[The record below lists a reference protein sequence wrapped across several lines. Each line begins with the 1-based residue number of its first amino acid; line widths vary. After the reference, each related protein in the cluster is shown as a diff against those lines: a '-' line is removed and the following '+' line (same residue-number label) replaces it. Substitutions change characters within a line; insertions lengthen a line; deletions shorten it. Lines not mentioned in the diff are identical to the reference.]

1 MVEKINTA
9 IVKQGEQ
16 ESIAIIGIGCR
27 FPGGSNN
34 PTAFWDLL
42 INGKN
47 AIIDVPKNRWDIRKF
62 YDPDPGKPGKMYVK
76 SGGFLQERID
86 QFDAL
91 FFGISP
97 READNLD
104 PQQRIL
110 LEVAWEAFEDG
121 GLVIE
126 QLAGSN
132 TGVYIGGFTLDNKL
146 TKMSPLNR
154 ELIGTHGAV
163 SSSMTL
169 LSNRLSYFFDFRG
182 PSISMD
188 TACSSS
194 LVTLHYACQALWH
207 GECSLA
213 LAGGVNIMYRPEYSI
228 VMCKSQFLSPDG
240 HCKSFDERAD
250 GYGRGEGAGIVILKP
265 LSAAQQD
272 GDNIYALVRGTGINH
287 DGRTSSI
294 TVPNPESQK
303 ALIQKV
309 CAQANVKP
317 QQIHYVEAH
326 GTGTAVGD
334 PLECN
339 ALGAVLG
346 NERSPENACVVGSVK
361 ANIGHLEAASGIAGV
376 IKTSLCLKYKQIP
389 PVANLENPNPNI
401 PFETLG
407 LRLPKK
413 LEPMPDGEGPTY
425 VGINSFGYGG
435 TDAHAILEEASV
447 KEKSLV
453 DDASGT
459 PYLLPL
465 SARSEKA
472 LSALAQSYIDFL
484 SKVKVPPL
492 RDICYSASV
501 RRDHHNHRL
510 AITADSREDLIE
522 QLKSF
527 VSYGMGEHL
536 SSGQVVVGN
545 EAKPVFV
552 FTGMGPQWWAMGHE
566 LLQHEPVFRKVAE
579 ECDAIF
585 QRLAGWSIL
594 AEMKAD
600 ENHSKIGETQIAQPA
615 SFVLQAALTA
625 LWRSR
630 GIEPAAIVG
639 HSVGE
644 VTAAYIAN
652 ILDLEDAIRVSY
664 HRSRIQKKAVGQGK
678 MLAIGL
684 SADEAQSVLEGYE
697 AQVSF
702 AAINSPSAVTLS
714 GESEALEEIA
724 VKLEAKGV
732 FNRFLRVELAYHSQ
746 VMELLK
752 DELRESLSMLRPK
765 ASTIPFYS
773 TVLGQLLKEATCDAE
788 YWCKNIRQ
796 PVLFATSI
804 ENIINDGYQL
814 FLEVG
819 PHPVLSTYIKECMSQ
834 LGIRGNV
841 LTSLHRKQTERA
853 TLSKALGALYTTGYP
868 VDWQRLY
875 PARRNHVQLPT
886 YPWQR
891 ETYWNESEESLF
903 DRLGGSEHP
912 LLGHRITIPTP
923 QFSWKS
929 TLNENFLPYIVDH
942 RIEGLVVLP
951 GAAYV
956 EVGLAIHKKLY
967 EKKACVLEKIAL
979 HRALVIDAN
988 DEPVL
993 HLSYNE
999 KTREYAVHSINRDDK
1014 SNWTLH
1020 ATGSLSIVR
1029 LSDAKR
1035 INLDEIKERCQK
1047 TINPKNLYTQ
1057 LHNRGLQYG
1066 PYFRGIRSLWQ
1077 HQEEVLAQI
1086 DGNEILKTA
1095 DDCYHFHPTLLD
1107 ACFQS
1112 LIVILN
1118 DGVDT
1123 TDDTTA
1129 YVPVHIR
1136 QIRFHS
1142 SPGVHFWSYGRL
1154 TKRTQKNIEGDL
1166 TICDDNGNIL
1176 VEIRGLCCQA
1186 LSKKQTDGIEQLEQW
1201 TYDFVWEKVEAE
1213 TTTHRLGRWLLFS
1226 DQGGVAE
1233 RLAEQLH
1240 AAGVEE
1246 VIKVSSGIIF
1256 QQENTAL
1263 FQIRHDS
1270 KEDMQ
1275 KLLDKLAKENGY
1287 DGVAYLWGLDASTE
1301 DRDPTGTAASIA
1313 YLHLLQAL
1321 EKAEWSTS
1329 PRLFII
1335 TSGVQ
1340 QVHPNERV
1348 AALAQAP
1355 LVGLGRVTANE
1366 HPDFRCTLVDIDNDT
1381 NTMRLL
1387 GKELIADSKED
1398 DVALRGVD
1406 RYVHR
1411 LVRTSLK
1418 ELEKRTMPSEPIA
1431 ASSVQAFGLEVGTP
1445 GIIESLR
1452 FREIQR
1458 QEPGPGEV
1466 EIEIHAAAI
1475 NFKDVLKVM
1484 KMLPE
1489 LAMEN
1494 TFHSDNLG
1502 MEAAG
1507 VIARV
1512 GEGVKDFQVGDAIVA
1527 SLRGCFRS
1535 HVTTPVNAMLWGP
1548 KIEHF
1553 NHADGASLLVVFMT
1567 AYYGLHEIARLQPG
1581 EQVLIHAATGG
1592 VGLAAIQVAQWIGAE
1607 IFATAG
1613 NQEKRDYLS
1622 SLGIKHIMD
1631 SRTVDF
1637 ADYIMTVTKGQGVD
1651 VVLNSIAGEAAI
1663 KSFSIL
1669 APFGRFIEI
1678 GKRDIVENNRL
1689 AMLPF
1694 NRNLTF
1700 AAIDLDRMMV
1710 ERPGLFQRMMKDVW
1724 DRFCAR
1730 DFTPPPI
1737 KLFPAAQITD
1747 AFRYMAQSKHIGKIV
1762 VSMRELEGV
1771 SVLPIVKKKTLIKPE
1786 DTYLITG
1793 GFGGFGLEVA
1803 KWMAAQGAQHLV
1815 LVGRRGATTTE
1826 AQQTVQ
1832 ALEDEGIRVLATAI
1846 DVTQKSQVAQ
1856 LMMQIADTMPPLRG
1870 VIHAVGVLDDC
1881 PLIDLDETRFSK
1893 VMAPKVLGAWHLHQ
1907 QTQQISLD
1915 FFILFSSLSSL
1926 IGNPRQGNYVA
1937 ANVFLDTLAHY
1948 RRVQG
1953 LPATSINWGS
1963 FTQVGMAADKKV
1975 GQHLE
1980 LMGITGF
1987 TPTQALEGFAQV
1999 LGWNPEQI
2007 GIMDV
2012 NWQKLGQFNPAWA
2025 ASPRSSYLLAKEGK
2039 QSDVDNTLISK
2050 ILDVAPGEQEEMLVF
2065 LLAEM
2070 VTEIL
2075 RIPPDKVDVHQPL
2088 TNMGMDSLIA
2098 VELQTA
2104 ISLKIGAELT
2114 TLELLKENSIT
2125 LLAKRLMVKL
2135 GISSEKTTIEGEQ
2148 PMEQLDDLSDNELDD
2163 LLEKLIQENK

>member
-42 INGKN
+42 INGKD
-47 AIIDVPKNRWDIRKF
+47 AIIDVPKDRWDIRKF
-62 YDPDPGKPGKMYVK
+62 YDPNPGKPGKMYVK

-110 LEVAWEAFEDG
+110 LEVAWEALEDG
-121 GLVIE
+121 GLAIE

-132 TGVYIGGFTLDNKL
+132 TGVYIGGFTLDNKVM
-146 TKMSPLNR
+146 KMSPLNR
-154 ELIGTHGAV
+154 EFIGSHGAV

-182 PSISMD
+182 PSVSMD

-194 LVTLHYACQALWH
+194 LATLHYACQALWQ

-213 LAGGVNIMYRPEYSI
+213 LAGGVNIMFRPEYSI
-228 VMCKSQFLSPDG
+228 VMSKGRFLSPDG

-303 ALIQKV
+303 ALIRQV
-309 CAQANVKP
+309 CAHANVKP
-317 QQIHYVEAH
+317 QQIYYVEAH

-334 PLECN
+334 PIECN
-339 ALGAVLG
+339 ALGSVLG

-361 ANIGHLEAASGIAGV
+361 ANIGHLEAASGIAGL

-389 PVANLENPNPNI
+389 PVANLENPNPKI
-401 PFETLG
+401 PFETIG
-407 LRLPKK
+407 LRLPRK
-413 LEPMPDGEGPTY
+413 LEPMPDGEGHTY

-435 TDAHAILEEASV
+435 TNAHAILEEAPV
-447 KEKSLV
+447 KEKLLV
-453 DDASGT
+453 DDASGM

-472 LSALAQSYIDFL
+472 LSSLAQSYIDFL
-484 SKVKVPPL
+484 SKAKVQPL

-536 SSGQVVVGN
+536 SSGKVVIGN

-600 ENHSKIGETQIAQPA
+600 ENYSKIGETQIAQPA
-615 SFVLQAALTA
+615 NFVLQAALTA

-644 VTAAYIAN
+644 VTAAHIAG

-684 SADEAQSVLEGYE
+684 TADKAQSMLEGYE

-724 VKLEAKGV
+724 AKLEAKGV

-746 VMELLK
+746 VMEPLK

-765 ASTIPFYS
+765 APTIPFYS

-796 PVLFATSI
+796 PVLFAKSI

-819 PHPVLSTYIKECMSQ
+819 PHPVLSTYIKECMLQ
-834 LGIRGNV
+834 IGIRGNV

-875 PARRNHVQLPT
+875 PARRNYVQLPT

-891 ETYWNESEESLF
+891 ESYWNESEESLF
-903 DRLGGSEHP
+903 DRLGGQTHP
-912 LLGHRITIPTP
+912 LLGSPLITMA
-923 QFSWKS
+923 QHLYWEG
-929 TLNENFLPYIVDH
+929 TLNMNFIPWLVDH
-942 RIEGLVVLP
+942 RIEKQIVLP

-956 EVGLAIHKKLY
+956 EIGLAFHKEIE
-967 EKKACVLEKIAL
+967 EKEACVLEEIKF
-979 HRALVIDAN
+979 HNALVIDQAEA
-988 DEPVL
+988 DTVL
-993 HLSYNE
+993 RVSYD
-999 KTREYAVHSINRDDK
+999 KTTHEYAVYSTNQKDNL
-1014 SNWTLH
+1014 NWTLH
-1020 ATGSLSIVR
+1020 TTGR
-1029 LSDAKR
+1029 LSPVPPTDVAR
-1035 INLDEIKERCQK
+1035 IDLNDIRALCK
-1047 TINPKNLYTQ
+1047 THINPEQIEKRLS
-1057 LHNRGLQYG
+1057 LRGLQYG
-1066 PYFRGIRSLWQ
+1066 PSFQNFRGLWIG
-1077 HQEEVLAQI
+1077 QEMVLAQI
-1086 DGNEILKTA
+1086 DSHSVEAEAEYGYLI
-1095 DDCYHFHPTLLD
+1095 HPTLLD
-1107 ACFQS
+1107 AGFQS
-1112 LIVILN
+1112 LIAII
-1118 DGVDT
+1118 DDADT
-1123 TDDTTA
+1123 TT
-1129 YVPVHIR
+1129 YIPVSIR
-1136 QIRFHS
+1136 KIRFYS
-1142 SPGVHFWSYGRL
+1142 SPSVGNCWAYGVI
-1154 TKRTQKNIEGDL
+1154 TTRTQGNLEGDITL
-1166 TICDDNGNIL
+1166 CDESGNIL
-1176 VEIRGLCCQA
+1176 VEVHGLRCQA
-1186 LSKKQTDGIEQLEQW
+1186 LTRQKTDGIEQLEQW

-1226 DQGGVAE
+1226 DQGGVGE

-1275 KLLDKLAKENGY
+1275 KLLDELAKGKGC
-1287 DGVAYLWGLDASTE
+1287 DGVVYLWGLDASTE
-1301 DRDPTGTAASIA
+1301 DRDPTGTAASIT

-1321 EKAEWSTS
+1321 EKAKWLTS
-1329 PRLFII
+1329 PRLFIV

-1340 QVHPNERV
+1340 QVHPNER
-1348 AALAQAP
+1348 AASLAQAP

-1366 HPDFRCTLVDIDNDT
+1366 HPDFSCTIVDIDDDT
-1381 NTMRLL
+1381 NTTLLL

-1411 LVRTSLK
+1411 LMRTSLK

-1489 LAMEN
+1489 LAIEN
-1494 TFHSDNLG
+1494 TFHRDNLG
-1502 MEAAG
+1502 MESAG
-1507 VIARV
+1507 IIARV

-1581 EQVLIHAATGG
+1581 EKVLIHAATGG

-1613 NQEKRDYLS
+1613 NQEKRDYLN

-1700 AAIDLDRMMV
+1700 AAIDLDRMML
-1710 ERPGLFQRMMKDVW
+1710 ERPELFQRMMNDVW
-1724 DRFCAR
+1724 NRFRAR
-1730 DFTPPPI
+1730 DFTPSPI

-1747 AFRYMAQSKHIGKIV
+1747 AFRYMAKSKHIGKIV

-1786 DTYLITG
+1786 GTYLITG

-1803 KWMAAQGAQHLV
+1803 KWMAEQGAQHLV

-1826 AQQTVQ
+1826 ARQTVQ
-1832 ALEDEGIRVLATAI
+1832 ALEDEGIRVLAAAI
-1846 DVTQKSQVAQ
+1846 DVTQESQVAQ
-1856 LMMQIADTMPPLRG
+1856 LMKQIADTMPPLRG

-1881 PLIDLDETRFSK
+1881 PLIDLDEALFSK
-1893 VMAPKVLGAWHLHQ
+1893 VMAPKALGAWHLHQ
-1907 QTQQISLD
+1907 QTQQIFLD

-1948 RRVQG
+1948 RRAQG

-1963 FTQVGMAADKKV
+1963 LTQVGMVADKKV
-1975 GQHLE
+1975 GQYLE
-1980 LMGITGF
+1980 LMGITSF
-1987 TPTQALEGFAQV
+1987 TSTQALEGFAQV
-1999 LGWNPEQI
+1999 LYWNPEQI

-2012 NWQKLGQFNPAWA
+2012 DWQKLGQFNPAWA
-2025 ASPRSSYLLAKEGK
+2025 ASPRSSYLPAKKGK

-2050 ILDVAPGEQEEMLVF
+2050 ILDVAPGEREEMLVF

-2104 ISLKIGAELT
+2104 ISLKIGAKLT
-2114 TLELLKENSIT
+2114 TLELLKENTIT

-2135 GISSEKTTIEGEQ
+2135 GISREKTTTEGEQ
-2148 PMEQLDDLSDNELDD
+2148 HMEQLDDLADNELDD
-2163 LLEKLIQENK
+2163 LLENLMQENK